1 MILDFILKPTVPS
14 GQPVLQDE
22 VSQLGSKLF
31 QQDNWSD
38 DPVVNKRRQ
47 IGVLVAVPQVPPFM
61 TEHFPEV
68 AEVTDGNPL
77 VLSDLC
83 QEWFERIVWIPNDK
97 LNQVVAS
104 SDQLALAQVAQMESI
119 RQLLASPFSLGCS
132 PASPAVRLY
141 QALPGPGGLALE
153 KSVEVFQCI
162 VDSNVTGTKIID
174 SMTVVSTEAA
184 LQTTGLQRLVVSGGL
199 TPDNV
204 AAAVRTLRPFAVDVA
219 SGVESAPGIKD
230 PARMAALVENAK
242 AA

>member
-22 VSQLGSKLF
+22 ASQLGSKLF

-104 SDQLALAQVAQMESI
+104 SDQPALAQVAQMESI

-141 QALPGPGGLALE
+141 QALPGPGGLALQ

-174 SMTVVSTEAA
+174 SMTVVS
-184 LQTTGLQRLVVSGGL
+184 LGPVGG
-199 TPDNV
+199 TV
-204 AAAVRTLRPFAVDVA
+204 M
-219 SGVESAPGIKD
+219 GD
-230 PARMAALVENAK
+230 PAAFRATTTAFARLPRQIALKANQPVRPPALVALLAK
-242 AA
+242 LQAAIKKMA